1 MKPRST
7 FAKDNLHQ
15 IYPDPVPW
23 VGEVFDPRIETL
35 LESPDLTNM
44 DRMMLRL
51 RSAHSRTDGD
61 ARYLLKFLRMLLPE
75 LFDEKLMAEIAKE
88 TWRSRRGPGFPFGKE
103 RRSILRLP
111 DDRQPGLWYRLSA

>member
-75 LFDEKLMAEIAKE
+75 LFDEKLMAEIAKK
-88 TWRSRRGPGFPFGKE
+88 TAS
-103 RRSILRLP
+103 
-111 DDRQPGLWYRLSA
+111 